1 MHRALL
7 RALEGE
13 ARRRGYAAV
22 SVGSADGYVERFY
35 RKNGYVPVE
44 LKIFAPSGVTVLP
57 VVDYDA
63 MDKRSL
69 TAAHGGGH
77 SFFVF
82 RKEL

>member
-1 MHRALL
+1 M
-7 RALEGE
+7 
-13 ARRRGYAAV
+13 
-22 SVGSADGYVERFY
+22 
-35 RKNGYVPVE
+35 PVE